1 MRKISVRKLVFAN
14 LSIALGILMPF
25 LTAQLPG
32 MGSRFLTMHIPVLL
46 SGFICGWDY
55 GMLVGF
61 TVPMIRSMLFGMPPI
76 FPVAAA
82 MAIELAVYG
91 GMTGILYRLLPKKT
105 VYLYIALIASMIC
118 GRIALGATSILL
130 YGLGGTQYTFEI
142 FIAGTFFNAIPG
154 IVIQL
159 IVVPILII
167 ALERSGVIINE

>member
-1 MRKISVRKLVFAN
+1 MRKISVRKLVFAS

-32 MGSRFLTMHIPVLL
+32 MGSRFLPMHIPVLL

-91 GMTGILYRLLPKKT
+91 GMTGFLYRLLPKKT
-105 VYLYIALIASMIC
+105 VYLYIALITSMIC

-130 YGLGGTQYTFEI
+130 YGLSGTQYTFEI

-154 IVIQL
+154 VVIQL